1 MRAHHTFG
9 SLAQGMVLVA
19 TTVVATVSYNSQ
31 CGVPSKFTCVGSLY
45 GDCCS
50 ANGFCGS
57 TEDHCGAGCQ
67 SEYGFCDG
75 KKQPELKIRG
85 YGRCQHGW
93 TPTGLAFE
101 ELPKT
106 AAGDLGANAVKP
118 SVTATISVEETLTA
132 PPGPVFT
139 EAPTEAQPTQPEP
152 TDFVGQTDSS
162 RVEPTPTISEVI
174 PDPIP
179 ASTSPSS
186 GGSTELVICQGAD
199 DTQCIDNFLIG
210 CDRALP
216 VDSVPF
222 CDNNLAT
229 DDQFCQELCLN
240 DEDCTGWSTS
250 LSGGDTEA
258 GGVPDFD
265 CCLYRAPL
273 VLIPTA
279 TPRPTAGYDWG
290 IRNAC

>member
-1 MRAHHTFG
+1 MVTKTN
-9 SLAQGMVLVA
+9 LANW
-19 TTVVATVSYNSQ
+19 SIDS
-31 CGVPSKFTCVGSLY
+31 
-45 GDCCS
+45 
-50 ANGFCGS
+50 GS
-57 TEDHCGAGCQ
+57 TEDHCGVGCQ

-101 ELPKT
+101 ELPTT
-106 AAGDLGANAVKP
+106 AATADIGATAGKP
-118 SVTATISVEETLTA
+118 SVTATIPVEETLTA
-132 PPGPVFT
+132 PPDPVFT
-139 EAPTEAQPTQPEP
+139 ESLTEAQPTEITPVLTKSES
-152 TDFVGQTDSS
+152 VQT
-162 RVEPTPTISEVI
+162 
-174 PDPIP
+174 IP
-179 ASTSPSS
+179 ASATLSP
-186 GGSTELVICQGAD
+186 GGSTDQVICQGS

-222 CDNNLAT
+222 CDNNLAS
-229 DDQFCQELCLN
+229 DDESCQELCLN

-265 CCLYRAPL
+265 CCLYRDPL
-273 VLIPTA
+273 VLNPTA

>member
-1 MRAHHTFG
+1 MRSHHTIA

-19 TTVVATVSYNSQ
+19 TTVAATVSYNSQ

-57 TEDHCGAGCQ
+57 TEDHCGVGCQ

-101 ELPKT
+101 ELPTMAAAADLRAT
-106 AAGDLGANAVKP
+106 AGKP

-132 PPGPVFT
+132 PPDPVFT
-139 EAPTEAQPTQPEP
+139 ESPSEAQPTEI
-152 TDFVGQTDSS
+152 
-162 RVEPTPTISEVI
+162 EATPTISDGVQ
-174 PDPIP
+174 PIP
-179 ASTSPSS
+179 ASTTLST
-186 GGSTELVICQGAD
+186 GGSTDQVICQGS

-222 CDNNLAT
+222 CDNNLAS
-229 DDQFCQELCLN
+229 DDQLCQELCLN
-240 DEDCTGWSTS
+240 DEDCTGWSSS

-265 CCLYRAPL
+265 CCLYRDPL
-273 VLIPTA
+273 VLNPTA